1 MMTDLNKVVKVALVA
16 LTMLVGAQGACA
28 DDVTPAELMESTKAP
43 FGFATL
49 SSRTEKTAYN
59 ITGGGAYTV
68 SDVKALVAKVKAAG
82 GSAGSTMTVDGKK
95 VIVLE
100 ADGTKTDMASTIKTA
115 IESNDIIVFDGDHS
129 LMGEKETGKTNFYV
143 DAFITLSGLSG
154 KTIIGMN
161 GARLCTTWYLTDII
175 KSWLNSVETSS
186 GSGVSNASTAAGTG
200 GTIVVNGKEIA
211 IDEEGEYLTRKT
223 LVEKGEASKAK
234 QDAGE
239 SLTAQDEENIKF
251 LLTEAYRRSGV
262 FYITNCSNLIIRNLS
277 FQGPGSVDVGGYDLV
292 SVINGTNHVWVDH
305 CEFIDGQDGNFDI
318 TNESDFITTSWCH
331 FHYTDRSYVHQN
343 TNLVGSN
350 DKYDGKSGETFDD
363 TGKLNITF
371 AYNEWGENCRS
382 RMPMA
387 RFGKIHMLNNWYNCP
402 GNTEN
407 AINPRKQSE
416 FLIEGNYFVSGI
428 TKTFKASEATGI
440 SASDNTL
447 VDPAATSINASG
459 SAVTVPYTYGKVA
472 STKVPDMV
480 ELLVGPILDK
490 EPNYTVYPK
499 ASEDATINTQY
510 DVEVTATEAESGL
523 TFSVWA
529 DNAMTYQWYS
539 NTTAS
544 EEGATPIEGATRN
557 AYTYRENSEGS
568 IYLYCVATGVGGV
581 KRSNFIHVTIKGTGA
596 PKFFTNLKKSSSY
609 IYDVILG
616 TNYSTLR
623 VDAGNNVTYQWYKNT
638 SAAST
643 TGAVAIDGA
652 TSATY
657 TIDASERVEK
667 GSEYYYCVATRPD
680 GSYSSTSNIARV
692 RFVSGSYI
700 IKWKADKDTPKAGDA
715 DLNGIENKGTASYA
729 AQDGLGVLKLGN
741 GPSGAETNGFKLTA
755 NDGFQVGDVITFAG
769 FYNNSDAEKN
779 AHARLVVVKNSSVV
793 NLYDP
798 NTPFVNKN
806 GNASAE
812 PVDYSYTLKAGD
824 LDDTDGSIYVAR
836 GGNTACFVTKIYV
849 SRGNMDDANPPVY
862 ETNLN
867 STYNTTVGSA
877 VSLEVKMEEEAK
889 SYAWYVSTTED
900 GEGNPQTGETGS
912 SFSYTPKAEGTTYV
926 YCVVT
931 NGAGIYAKT
940 LKSVVAAVTANKPVG
955 GEYTWDMADWSDI
968 ATDKTAGESQHFSAK
983 LKDGTFDSTQLM
995 YYYGKVDEYKSEN
1008 ISIGGVNWT
1017 KRLKFAKGTLTSEG
1031 ENYVFKYHAPGAG
1044 TITVYA
1050 KGGGTSTGKY
1060 ICINTSLSETGANM
1074 WENAADGVA
1083 KQEGI
1088 VYEFDKETDIY
1099 IWGKGGS
1106 NYIYG
1111 IVAKINA
1118 VEKKKVE
1125 ITQDWVFTEE
1135 AGWGSD
1141 ESKITISAN
1150 QTVNGLTAVVA
1161 ADNSMEIDDNDKTLD
1176 DKSFTRRMK
1185 LGKTGSSTNRCL
1197 KFDVLG
1203 PTVIDVWAMSGS
1215 SQDARPL
1222 YYKFGDADAVKFTNG
1237 DLNGSSLQKVTANYT
1252 GKTPTTVYIYSGN
1265 GGINVY
1271 GIKAV
1276 STVEDDGA
1284 PKCKTPT
1291 ATKGA
1296 YVAGSG
1302 YKYTIATATVIAKL
1316 RYTIGGGAEQT
1327 TTLPSAE
1334 ILVPLGASV
1343 SVKAVDLSAESP
1355 KTDSET
1361 LTFTGDATMP
1371 KVTAPTIAIGKY
1383 SFTTH
1388 KFPVTITSKDGGAI
1402 HYTTDGT
1409 APTASSPTYSTAIG
1423 INPSATVKAMVVKD
1437 KYSNSNVTEATALE
1451 FNPPTGTEIICAR
1464 NGANSND
1471 NNLGVSYFVDGSMKY
1486 NAGAIDTKLL
1496 DEGLKYRTNNK
1507 AEWAGNT
1514 ENKLY
1519 GIRINVN
1526 DGFIIKRIVCDDLYT
1541 NADSGTK
1548 DILNNI
1554 YVDNSLTG
1562 VLPAEKTDVTLD
1574 YRPTD
1579 KYKATATTIDVD
1591 NLNAHQYIDI
1601 ITSGGNQQLR
1611 ATFQVYYE
1619 VDDEAKDVVINDDT
1633 ENPILI
1639 REFTSGTFTSD
1650 EVYSESPKVVI
1661 RTEKGFEYNLE
1672 YDGDDKLAEGG
1683 KSRYVYTVCGTK
1695 YTFKATVTEVMPPVI
1710 KIADD
1715 FELVTP
1721 DAKHITT
1728 VTTVDE
1734 KEVKLNGGYGVK
1746 LTDIKDK
1753 EDVVPYIVLDGG
1765 TPQVY
1770 DKDKKYYALKTVT
1783 AYCKYG
1789 AGEVSKTDETS
1800 ENCPENT
1807 YNAAKPFAIYVYQYG
1822 YSDTGA
1828 GQESG
1833 ATASTWDKTKD
1844 QTYLGLTDKYNVI
1857 DLVLHDADQKKMI
1870 NAVRPDIR
1878 NAKLVAISEMIG
1890 SKSPEAGSVYAES
1903 KLQDAIMSVRDSLI
1917 GYTNVLNLKMFFYS
1931 QSQNN
1936 TTRWAWAQP
1945 ATLPNDKVSIM
1956 PTDAMYQ
1963 VFENVS
1969 FSRDGSIA
1977 LWSGID
1983 EESTLNRLQLVHN
1996 FNEDNEDLPSFTQL
2010 ATATDD
2016 EGEVYD
2022 ALHWFKKDGYQY
2034 IATGISINDYAHY
2047 DTNLRRLVATIGDM
2061 INNGEDLDTRLT
2073 RMPAPR
2079 ISDNG
2084 DGSATITNNNP
2095 SGVTYYR
2102 TSKSDSEEW
2111 TANDIKTAGGD
2122 ATKVRTVDANFQT
2135 VKFNADSVVYA
2146 VTYVGDEP
2154 SDISK
2159 AEIKGSHKRYIY
2171 RTNTTEGVTGVDAAY
2186 EFSTDDAKLGEVKI
2200 PYNQSFYKEGYTVTK
2215 WRVKDRVPETL
2226 YTPGEEFP
2234 ARDYVQDLT
2243 LEAVWEE
2250 NAHLITDADIT
2261 ETDDMRT
2268 VTWNLRQSGGA
2279 PALSLE
2285 AGSTKLGQTGI
2296 IVGQMKFS
2304 DGKFIDVP
2312 MTIDANGSAVIP
2324 LSTGSNMEGS
2334 AKFNNT
2340 STNYVEHDFAQV
2352 RTGTKFTFPAVCGMT
2367 VKYVP
2372 TQFKKLTGTDEYE
2385 VDETYVT
2392 MSTLT
2397 DGTLTILPSN
2407 PGLNTADGK
2416 ITITDGKAAV
2426 ATDNRTT
2433 GGTYAYNGEAKT
2445 ATLTSIDAA
2454 MYAKPESGTTG
2465 NTENALN
2472 TSASVFMDKVVAI
2485 YPQLHDL
2492 ITRITLPENNDSISA
2507 EPQVRV
2513 ELTPAAKA
2521 NCNGRYLAGTELQ
2534 ITVTPSYGYDIA
2546 DIGAVTFSPDGANN
2560 SKTEFVRDAAT
2571 GVVTGKFTMNAGTE
2585 ENPGTVA
2592 NVAVSQKQLRAYTV
2606 QATPPSAGSVR
2617 VNSNTGKGEEEE
2629 YLKFVEGTTITFS
2642 PTPKIGY
2649 QFDEWVNANGDALN
2663 VTGGEGAIS
2672 GVSKKIEEGEPWRGD
2687 LDVVV
2692 NADNSVVEY
2701 YAKFKEGYKG
2711 TVYYQ
2716 LNWAGEY
2723 VSPTEYRQFG
2733 ETLAPGDSLELS
2745 PEKKLKYLYD
2755 YQYPNYKFP
2764 TSRETTALYIPT
2776 NYTLYKEGYTLKNWA
2791 HIAGFNPASPA
2802 TMYEEGVEEYKIGG
2816 YYYFN
2821 SEGEKRNIIPIFV
2834 KNREENAFDYRT
2846 TTADI
2851 TWDFRTAYRAQRL
2864 YFDEKTEKG
2873 FDYATHTTI
2882 NGGEVIDVPLH
2893 IKGKVDN
2900 TVLDEWCHFD
2910 EGTEITIPSGL
2921 GAKFTLATYNK
2932 LSSTTIDGV
2941 VPTDYTM
2948 KVENKVPVYY
2958 YTYVTPSTA
2967 TSVKLLIGSDHTY
2980 YKSIRAQLPSADK
2993 VKLITT
2999 VNNGVQGSNSLL
3011 GAWSDEDKT
3020 AEVTP
3025 AENPLSDTDTEYTLA
3040 LGSYVTV
3047 KATRRHFYELKGFMV
3062 DGKMIT
3068 AENATAEGYTLTEPD
3083 TDSGTDY
3090 TLTFRLFSYATTVE
3104 AVFGDRETYQIT
3116 YGTGGQAYGE
3126 APGVQ
3131 VVERGE
3137 SFTMPAKNQ
3146 TLYMEGYTLKY
3157 WMDEDG
3163 VNAVKA
3169 DGTDTGENKYEWGK
3183 EYKTTKHLY
3192 LIPVFEINDFTL
3204 FDIPSGYRKVSWPL
3218 ITGNDATYGNG
3229 PLLKYQ
3235 KSAGVTVSQLKLS
3248 DAPDSPFIDMPL
3260 NINCTDA
3267 GKVDNSSTDYR
3278 CQVNSGSLMT
3288 LQTNA
3293 NCKITVYT
3301 SNGTLA
3307 TTKIAGSTSYSNSS
3321 YTGSIGESA
3330 NDHYATVSYTG
3341 KEATQ
3346 DIEFT
3351 GDAPYLKMVEVEYG
3365 KVDKEGLPKLE
3376 QVTVNNVALG
3386 SFGSKYQSKPLSD
3399 LINDKTITI
3408 DVTLATDARTMPKV
3422 KAEADQEDAI
3432 VTVTQATIDN
3442 RTATIILRDK
3452 NKATVGIYKIDFNVN
3467 YADVAAPKLQKI
3479 EMSGKLVQALNVK
3492 DEMQGYLEDGATM
3505 NVNGAISITFN
3516 QEMVAEDFEST
3527 ALGQTMSCVATNN
3540 GKTLVFSY
3548 WGLTVDKEYTFTI
3561 PSGTLK
3567 NAYEKAYAS
3576 EISFTFKTAATSQV
3590 VRHRNVDFVVTHSQT
3605 HTFNSA
3611 DPTKNYTSTAKR
3623 QVANDELIAN
3633 LEAAGIAYGTID
3645 EGLALANSNSGTERY
3660 YIFVPNG
3667 EYQIKGDTPT
3677 DAIQSAGNGYAPADN
3692 SGAVRKELMGKQIYN
3707 GVTVIS
3713 HDNISITGQ
3722 DQEKTKLWNKPE
3734 VEGISYTSTFFV
3746 KNTSGFYVQDMT
3758 LQNAFDYKNSITKQG
3773 AASAQAARAVVL
3785 RDRGYKTIMKN
3796 VTMDSWQDTYYSN
3809 LSNRYNDSRGYFE
3822 DCTIKGYVD
3831 FFCGDGDQWFER
3843 CNLMLRNRGNGNAV
3857 NIMAP
3862 ATYDNQLWGY
3872 VFSDCRITAEDDASY
3887 KVNNGKFT
3895 LARPWKN
3902 SPAASFLRTTF
3913 DLSSTDDG
3921 YKQMTS
3927 GGLVLRFHEYGSKDA
3942 NGTLLDLSL
3951 RSLRASSPGPGSYS
3965 AVMTPDEA
3973 AQYTV
3978 HNALG
3983 GADGYDPTLY
3993 TKQISMENAGLTS
4006 VDRSLSWEA
4015 QTEALCYFIF
4025 RKNASGE
4032 FDLYAITEKSEYELN
4047 DDQIGRTFIVRA
4059 ANQRGGLGEPSNE
4072 FVYEVHE
4079 SFKLT
4084 LTDRQQAPYKGEYW
4098 DWSTIYLDYNAK
4110 APTVADDDAKADV
4123 YVYAVVD
4130 VQGTQMTL
4138 KRVKVLEKNQG
4149 YIVKGKAG
4157 TYTFSYTDGEGAFW
4171 DDAAQPSGIAL
4182 ENDRMSIL
4190 DGVTEETERD
4200 GMYVYTMYYKQN
4212 YGLGFYNYTGEF
4224 LGANKAYLD
4233 GQYVKDDGSAGGIVI
4248 DGSESTGFIFL
4259 DDLLPTDLQKLRG
4272 TADDDS
4278 DRIYTVYGQR
4288 VKRSEM
4294 IKGRVYIV
4302 NGRKI
4307 AY

>member
-1 MMTDLNKVVKVALVA
+1 MMTELNKVVKVALVA

-28 DDVTPAELMESTKAP
+28 DDVTPAELMEKTKTP

-68 SDVKALVAKVKAAG
+68 SDIKALVKKGKDAG
-82 GSAGSTMTVDGKK
+82 GNANESMTVDGKK
-95 VIVLE
+95 VIVLTS
-100 ADGTKTDMASTIKTA
+100 DGDKNTNMASTILSAITA
-115 IESNDIIVFDGDHS
+115 NDIIVFDGDHS
-129 LMGEKETGKTNFYV
+129 LMGTKTDGKTNFYV
-143 DAFITLSGLSG
+143 DAYITLSGLSG
-154 KTIIGMN
+154 KTLIGVN

-186 GSGVSNASTAAGTG
+186 GSGVSNASTDEGTG
-200 GTIVVNGKEIA
+200 DYLPIYDENGNKTGEKYIK
-211 IDEEGEYLTRKT
+211 EEGEYLTRKT
-223 LVEKGEASKAK
+223 LVEKGLASKKK
-234 QDAGE
+234 QLDYEAGVE
-239 SLTAQDEENIKF
+239 GATEPTAQDLENIKF
-251 LLTEAYRRSGV
+251 LLTEEYRKSGV
-262 FYITNCSNLIIRNLS
+262 FYITGCQNLIIRNLS
-277 FQGPGSVDVGGYDLV
+277 FQGPGSVDVGGYDLLA
-292 SVINGTNHVWVDH
+292 VIYGTKNVWVDH

-350 DKYDGKSGETFDD
+350 DKYDGKSGETIDD

-416 FLIEGNYFVSGI
+416 FLIEGNYFASGVTKIFKVNGSTGVSV
-428 TKTFKASEATGI
+428 
-440 SASDNTL
+440 SDNTV
-447 VDPAATSINASG
+447 VDPAASSVTASG
-459 SAVTVPYTYGKVA
+459 TAVSVPYTYNKVA
-472 STKVPDMV
+472 STKVPDML
-480 ELLVGPILDK
+480 ELLIGPILDK
-490 EPNYTVYPK
+490 EPNYTVNPDNHE
-499 ASEDATINTQY
+499 AAGEATTGYYLNTT
-510 DVEVTATEAESGL
+510 VSTAAQGL

-529 DNAMTYQWYS
+529 ENAMTYQWYKS
-539 NTTAS
+539 ANADLS
-544 EEGATPIEGATRN
+544 GAKAIEGENRN
-557 AYTYRENSEGS
+557 SITYKTSDEG
-568 IYLYCVATGVGGV
+568 ITYLYCIAKGLAGSAQSNTIKINITGQGKPIYSKDLKSTIEAIKGVG
-581 KRSNFIHVTIKGTGA
+581 VTLSI
-596 PKFFTNLKKSSSY
+596 
-609 IYDVILG
+609 
-616 TNYSTLR
+616 
-623 VDAGNNVTYQWYKNT
+623 DAGNNATYQWYKNS

-643 TGAVAIDGA
+643 EGAVAIDGA
-652 TSATY
+652 TGKTLH
-657 TIDASERVEK
+657 IDVDDEKLALNSEF
-667 GSEYYYCVATRPD
+667 YYCVATRIGEED
-680 GSYSSTSNIARV
+680 MTTMSNIARV
-692 RFVSGSYI
+692 KYMSMQTLIGWEAKEKESTTEDLAGITLGGAAIKNEPYKCNGVTLYPIRFTSSWSTSNYI
-700 IKWKADKDTPKAGDA
+700 SLYKEG
-715 DLNGIENKGTASYA
+715 
-729 AQDGLGVLKLGN
+729 
-741 GPSGAETNGFKLTA
+741 
-755 NDGFQVGDVITFAG
+755 GFQAGDVISIAG
-769 FYNNSDAEKN
+769 YIN
-779 AHARLVVVKNSSVV
+779 
-793 NLYDP
+793 
-798 NTPFVNKN
+798 N
-806 GNASAE
+806 GNTTKYGQIKIFSINNGTATEIATSDKVVDASIKTDE
-812 PVDYSYTLKAGD
+812 PATEYSYTLTAEDISEKKVGNY
-824 LDDTDGSIYVAR
+824 IYLGR
-836 GGNTACFVTKIYV
+836 YGNTGTNVSKILVT
-849 SRGNMDDANPPVY
+849 RGDPNKPY
-862 ETNLN
+862 I
-867 STYNTTVGSA
+867 TTD
-877 VSLEVKMEEEAK
+877 LEASYEAK
-889 SYAWYVSTTED
+889 VTIPIAMSVTAEDAQSYAWYTCDDTNGTNPKQIEGATSSTLDYSVST
-900 GEGNPQTGETGS
+900 
-912 SFSYTPKAEGTTYV
+912 AGTTYV
-926 YCVVT
+926 YCVIT
-931 NGAGIYAKT
+931 NGTGEKAKST
-940 LKSVVAAVTANKPVG
+940 TSRIATVVATGTAKLKKT
-955 GEYTWDMADWSDI
+955 YTWDMKDWQEIVLDNGAGVAQDFG
-968 ATDKTAGESQHFSAK
+968 ATEDASQR
-983 LKDGTFDSTQLM
+983 M
-995 YYYGKVDEYKSEN
+995 YYYADVHSVKADARTVEGVSWTNY
-1008 ISIGGVNWT
+1008 IRTPGGADPT
-1017 KRLKFAKGTLTSEG
+1017 AGALKRVL
-1031 ENYVFKYHAPGAG
+1031 KYHAQDPGK
-1044 TITVYA
+1044 ITVYVRGA
-1050 KGGGTSTGKY
+1050 NKNDDGKRILY
-1060 ICINTSLSETGANM
+1060 INNSLSTTDAVSAPTG
-1074 WENAADGVA
+1074 DGTNQVDVA
-1083 KQEGI
+1083 LSYDIDE
-1088 VYEFDKETDIY
+1088 ESDIY
-1099 IWGKGGS
+1099 IWHAGGGV
-1106 NYIYG
+1106 YYYG
-1111 IVAKINA
+1111 I
-1118 VEKKKVE
+1118 
-1125 ITQDWVFTEE
+1125 Q
-1135 AGWGSD
+1135 
-1141 ESKITISAN
+1141 
-1150 QTVNGLTAVVA
+1150 
-1161 ADNSMEIDDNDKTLD
+1161 ADIYMD
-1176 DKSFTRRMK
+1176 
-1185 LGKTGSSTNRCL
+1185 TNRCETPGY
-1197 KFDVLG
+1197 VQG
-1203 PTVIDVWAMSGS
+1203 AWS
-1215 SQDARPL
+1215 
-1222 YYKFGDADAVKFTNG
+1222 GDASQKWTYTVSSGTSTAKIIYTINGGDAVEVNTNSVALSLSPGDIVRAQAIDKENTKTDSKFLEFKAGVKPKLDEPTF
-1237 DLNGSSLQKVTANYT
+1237 KV
-1252 GKTPTTVYIYSGN
+1252 
-1265 GGINVY
+1265 GGF
-1271 GIKAV
+1271 
-1276 STVEDDGA
+1276 
-1284 PKCKTPT
+1284 
-1291 ATKGA
+1291 
-1296 YVAGSG
+1296 
-1302 YKYTIATATVIAKL
+1302 
-1316 RYTIGGGAEQT
+1316 
-1327 TTLPSAE
+1327 
-1334 ILVPLGASV
+1334 
-1343 SVKAVDLSAESP
+1343 DLSA
-1355 KTDSET
+1355 K
-1361 LTFTGDATMP
+1361 A
-1371 KVTAPTIAIGKY
+1371 
-1383 SFTTH
+1383 
-1388 KFPVTITSKDGGAI
+1388 FPVTISTDVTGSTI
-1402 HYTTDGT
+1402 YYTTDGS
-1409 APTASSPTYSTAIG
+1409 APTESSASCASGDIVNIPV
-1423 INPSATVKAMVVKD
+1423 NATLKAMAVKQYYTTSPIGTVESSKFVFSTQGSEYISKD
-1437 KYSNSNVTEATALE
+1437 KGDVSKSPNVGLSYTVEGTYVAGPSN
-1451 FNPPTGTEIICAR
+1451 
-1464 NGANSND
+1464 NS
-1471 NNLGVSYFVDGSMKY
+1471 
-1486 NAGAIDTKLL
+1486 KLS
-1496 DEGLKYRTNNK
+1496 EGLKLRVNK
-1507 AEWAGNT
+1507 SAAKDVT
-1514 ENKLY
+1514 
-1519 GIRINVN
+1519 GIRIKVN
-1526 DGFIIKRIVCDDLYT
+1526 NGFVINKVE
-1541 NADSGTK
+1541 
-1548 DILNNI
+1548 
-1554 YVDNSLTG
+1554 
-1562 VLPAEKTDVTLD
+1562 AEKAISN
-1574 YRPTD
+1574 
-1579 KYKATATTIDVD
+1579 KATTISITGAYVDVD
-1591 NLNAHQYIDI
+1591 KTANNYEGVTSVLKETCELAASSGEPKSFTTLDNLCARDWVDFSINNNTTDQ
-1601 ITSGGNQQLR
+1601 GNFL
-1611 ATFQVYYE
+1611 FKVYYE
-1619 VDDEAKDVVINDDT
+1619 VDDAPVSFVVNADSEHPIAIESFNENKEYTISPATATYD
-1633 ENPILI
+1633 ENPTIVMTTREGFTHTLVYEGTEESGEKLSKFSFTILGVKYTI
-1639 REFTSGTFTSD
+1639 KAKVTGFTSPLIS
-1650 EVYSESPKVVI
+1650 I
-1661 RTEKGFEYNLE
+1661 
-1672 YDGDDKLAEGG
+1672 AE
-1683 KSRYVYTVCGTK
+1683 
-1695 YTFKATVTEVMPPVI
+1695 
-1710 KIADD
+1710 D
-1715 FELVTP
+1715 FEI
-1721 DAKHITT
+1721 AKHDG
-1728 VTTVDE
+1728 VNVFAPS
-1734 KEVKLNGGYGVK
+1734 NGGYKVT
-1746 LTDIKDK
+1746 LSAINSDPSAT
-1753 EDVVPYIVLDGG
+1753 PYLILDGG
-1765 TPQVY
+1765 APVVY
-1770 DKDKKYYALKTVT
+1770 NEKKSYYALKTVST
-1783 AYCKYG
+1783 YLTYKD
-1789 AGEVSKTDETS
+1789 GESTKQTVANNKD
-1800 ENCPENT
+1800 CPENT
-1807 YNAAKPFAIYVYQYG
+1807 YDETKPFAIFMYQYG
-1822 YSDTGA
+1822 YSDGGA
-1828 GQESG
+1828 GQEGG

-1844 QTYLGLTDKYNVI
+1844 KIYLGLTDKYNVI
-1857 DLVLHDADQKKMI
+1857 DLVLQDADQKKMI

-1917 GYTNVLNLKMFFYS
+1917 GYTNVLNVKMFFYS

-1956 PTDAMYQ
+1956 PTDARYK

-2034 IATGISINDYAHY
+2034 IATGISINDYEHY
-2047 DTNLRRLVATIGDM
+2047 DENLRNLVATIGDM
-2061 INNGEDLDTRLT
+2061 INKGVDLDTKLENF
-2073 RMPAPR
+2073 PAPR
-2079 ISDNG
+2079 IKDNG
-2084 DGSATITNNNP
+2084 DGAATITNNSP
-2095 SGVTYYR
+2095 TSPTYYR
-2102 TSKSDSEEW
+2102 TSDKADEEW
-2111 TANDIKTAGGD
+2111 TATQIKTGEGA
-2122 ATKVRTVDANFQT
+2122 KTVDENYQT
-2135 VKFNADSVVYA
+2135 IKFKEDTWVYA
-2146 VTYVGDEP
+2146 VTDVNGTLTDV
-2154 SDISK
+2154 SK
-2159 AEIKGSHKRYIY
+2159 AQIKGNTTRYIY
-2171 RTNTTEGVTGVDAAY
+2171 RTNTTEGVTGVEAAYAFTTTDAAAG
-2186 EFSTDDAKLGEVKI
+2186 TVKI

-2215 WRVKDRVPETL
+2215 WRVKGRTSEQL
-2226 YTPGEEFP
+2226 YIPGEDFP
-2234 ARDYVQDLT
+2234 TKIDAQDLT

-2250 NAHLITDADIT
+2250 NTHLITDADVT
-2261 ETDDMRT
+2261 ETEEMRT

-2285 AGSTKLGQTGI
+2285 AGSTKLGKTGI
-2296 IVGQMKFS
+2296 IVGQMHFL

-2312 MTIDANGSAVIP
+2312 MTIDASGSATLQ
-2324 LSTGSNMEGS
+2324 LSTGGVEQSG
-2334 AKFNNT
+2334 KFNNT
-2340 STNYVEHDFAQV
+2340 STNYVDHDFAQV
-2352 RTGTKFTFPAVCGMT
+2352 RTGTKFSFPAVYGMT

-2372 TQFKKLTGTDEYE
+2372 TQFKKQTGENEYE

-2392 MSTLT
+2392 MSTLS
-2397 DGTLTILPSN
+2397 DGTLTLTPSN
-2407 PGLNTADGK
+2407 PGLATADGK
-2416 ITITDGKAAV
+2416 ITIAGGIATV
-2426 ATDNRTT
+2426 VTDNRTT
-2433 GGTYAYNGEAKT
+2433 GGTYSYTGEATT
-2445 ATLTSIDAA
+2445 ATLTTIDAA
-2454 MYAKPESGTTG
+2454 MLTQPEAAVGTLN
-2465 NTENALN
+2465 NT
-2472 TSASVFMDKVVAI
+2472 ASVFMDKLVVV
-2485 YPQLHDL
+2485 YPQLHNL
-2492 ITRITLPENNDSISA
+2492 TTEITLPEDNDSISA

-2513 ELTPAAKA
+2513 DLTPVAKA
-2521 NCNGRYLAGTELQ
+2521 NCNGRYLADTELQ
-2534 ITVTPSYGYDIA
+2534 ITVTPSYGYFIA
-2546 DIGAVTFSPDGANN
+2546 NTDAVTFNP
-2560 SKTEFVRDAAT
+2560 DAANDSKRDFTLDDET
-2571 GVVTGKFTMNAGTE
+2571 GMLTGYFKMKAGTA
-2585 ENPGTVA
+2585 ENPGTKA
-2592 NVAVSQKQLRAYTV
+2592 NVAVSQKLLRAYEV
-2606 QATPPSAGSVR
+2606 YATPLSAGSVR
-2617 VNSNTGKGEEEE
+2617 INSNTGKSEEEE
-2629 YLKFVEGTTITFS
+2629 YLKFVEGTTITIS
-2642 PTPKIGY
+2642 PTPKVGY
-2649 QFDEWVNANGDALN
+2649 QFDEWVNDKGESLN
-2663 VTGGEGAIS
+2663 VTGSGDNAIA
-2672 GVSKKIEEGEPWRGD
+2672 GVTKKIETGETEAQWRGD
-2687 LDVVV
+2687 LQVEVG
-2692 NADNSVVEY
+2692 ADNSTVKY
-2701 YAKFKEGYKG
+2701 YAKFKTGNEG
-2711 TVYYQ
+2711 TVTYN
-2716 LNWAGEY
+2716 LPLAALY
-2723 VSPTEYRQFG
+2723 VSDTQYDQFG
-2733 ETLAPGDSLELS
+2733 AKLFDVENLS
-2745 PEKKLKYLYD
+2745 DITITDIPTAKQAR
-2755 YQYPNYKFP
+2755 YQYTQQYTKYKFP
-2764 TSRETTALYIPT
+2764 VARTTTALYIPT
-2776 NYTLYKEGYTLKNWA
+2776 NYTLYKVKDDESPYGYTLRNWVYIPDFDKNNPQA
-2791 HIAGFNPASPA
+2791 HYDNR
-2802 TMYEEGVEEYKIGG
+2802 EEYQIGK

-2821 SEGEKRNIIPIFV
+2821 EEKETRMIMPIFK
-2834 KNREENAFDYRT
+2834 KNDVNFDYRI

-2864 YFDEKTEKG
+2864 YFDEVTE
-2873 FDYATHTTI
+2873 FDYATHATI
-2882 NGGEVIDVPLH
+2882 NGNEVIDVPLH

-2910 EGTEITIPSGL
+2910 DGTEITIPSGL

-2932 LSSTTIDGV
+2932 LTSTTIDGV

-2948 KVENKVPVYY
+2948 KEENKVPVYY

-2967 TSVKLLIGSDHTY
+2967 TSVKLVIGKDHTY

-2993 VKLITT
+2993 VTITTT
-2999 VNNGVQGSNSLL
+2999 VNNSVQGSSELL
-3011 GAWSDEDKT
+3011 GAWSDSGKT
-3020 AEVTP
+3020 QALTP
-3025 AENPLSDTDTEYTLA
+3025 AERTLNETDTEYTLA

-3047 KATRRHFYELKGFMV
+3047 KATRQRYYELKYFLV
-3062 DGKMIT
+3062 DGEKIT
-3068 AENATAEGYTLTEPD
+3068 AENAAEKGYTLTEPEGR
-3083 TDSGTDY
+3083 GTEY
-3090 TLTFRLFSYATTVE
+3090 SLTFRLFSYATTVE
-3104 AVFGDRETYQIT
+3104 AVFDDRETYQIT

-3137 SFTMPAKNQ
+3137 TFTMPTKNQ

-3163 VNAVKA
+3163 ENAVKA
-3169 DGTDTGENKYEWGK
+3169 DGTDTGKNKYEWGK

-3218 ITGNDATYGNG
+3218 ITGADNTYGDG

-3235 KSAGVTVSQLKLS
+3235 KSSGVTVSQLYLT
-3248 DAPDSPFIDMPL
+3248 DEADSPFIDMPL

-3267 GKVDNSSTDYR
+3267 GKVDNSAVDYR
-3278 CQVNSGSLMT
+3278 CQINSGSLFT

-3293 NCKITVYT
+3293 NCKIKVYT
-3301 SNGTLA
+3301 SNGEMR
-3307 TTKIAGSTSYSNSS
+3307 TTKIAGSTSYSNTK
-3321 YTGSIGESA
+3321 YTGSIGAST
-3330 NDHYATVSYTG
+3330 NDNYVQVSYTG
-3341 KEATQ
+3341 SEATQ
-3346 DIEFT
+3346 DIQFT
-3351 GDAPYLKMVEVEYG
+3351 GDANYFKMVEVEYG
-3365 KVDKEGLPKLE
+3365 AVSSEGLPKLE
-3376 QVTVNNVALG
+3376 QVTINNIALG
-3386 SFGSKYQSKPLSD
+3386 SFGSTYENYALST
-3399 LINDKTITI
+3399 LVSNKTITI
-3408 DVTLATDARTMPKV
+3408 PVILSTDARTMPRV
-3422 KAEADQEDAI
+3422 KANADQDDAI
-3432 VTVTQATIDN
+3432 ISITQATIDN
-3442 RTATIILRDK
+3442 RTATIILKDK
-3452 NKATVGIYKIDFNVN
+3452 NKATVGIYKIDFDVT
-3467 YADVAAPKLQKI
+3467 YTAVAAPELQKV
-3479 EMSGKLVQALNVK
+3479 EMSGKLVMALDLNNH
-3492 DEMQGYLEDGATM
+3492 MQNYLEDGATM
-3505 NVNGAISITFN
+3505 NVNGAISVTFN
-3516 QEMVAEDFEST
+3516 QEMVADSLPANKT
-3527 ALGQTMSCVATNN
+3527 GQLNQTMECTATNG

-3567 NAYEKAYAS
+3567 NAYEKTYAS

-3623 QVANDELIAN
+3623 QVASDELIAN

-3993 TKQISMENAGLTS
+3993 TKQISMEDAGLTS

-4032 FDLYAITEKSEYELN
+4032 YDLYAITEKSEYELN
-4047 DDQIGRTFIVRA
+4047 DDQIGKTFIVRA

-4157 TYTFSYTDGEGAFW
+4157 TYTFSYTDSKGAFW

-4182 ENDRMSIL
+4182 DNDRMSIL

-4294 IKGRVYIV
+4294 IRGRVYIV
-4302 NGRKI
+4302 NGRKL